1 MVLKQVGKPDT
12 PTVDSTSVEEFA
24 TAIADKTH
32 LANLISSLKSELASA
47 NALLKIKEKESKEA
61 KEQLKRAKDDLN
73 GTKKRLELLEKQC
86 ETYRQTVRMK
96 NIFQIDFFTMNLIIL
111 CAFRSNTWRNNYRYI
126 PIQSSGSRKLSQC

>member
-1 MVLKQVGKPDT
+1 MVLKQVGKPDS

-73 GTKKRLELLEKQC
+73 GTNKRLELLEKQC
-86 ETYRQTVRMK
+86 ETYRQTVRMEI
-96 NIFQIDFFTMNLIIL
+96 IFQTRFFYNE
-111 CAFRSNTWRNNYRYI
+111 FNYFVRI
-126 PIQSSGSRKLSQC
+126 